1 MTRLD
6 ELLRPLLDDE
16 AQRPGPTPEVAAEC
30 WQRIAADLGR
40 GALPP
45 IDVPPPAA
53 PRSTTLWIALAV
65 LGAAMAAAVLY
76 TLLRADI
83 PAAIEPPASA
93 PVVVLAPP
101 APPQPV
107 AEPVDRA
114 PVLAPSP
121 ASAPPEEPARE
132 VPVPGSLAP
141 PSPRPRPRPIRSAA
155 LTPTD
160 EDTFAAELRLLAQGH
175 AALSRHDF
183 AEALQVADKHRR
195 TYPKGH
201 FLEDRDALRA
211 LALCGAGD
219 AKAAEAVRRF
229 LRAHPDSIHAVRVQD
244 ACDREAHEQPS
255 TRSQP

>member
-16 AQRPGPTPEVAAEC
+16 AQHSGPTPEVAAEC

-40 GALPP
+40 GTLPS

-53 PRSTTLWIALAV
+53 PRSATLWIALAI

-76 TLLRADI
+76 NFFRDDL
-83 PAAIEPPASA
+83 PAATEPPAST
-93 PVVVLAPP
+93 PVVALVPP
-101 APPQPV
+101 VPPQLV
-107 AEPVDRA
+107 AVPVDRT
-114 PVLAPSP
+114 PVPAPSP
-121 ASAPPEEPARE
+121 ASALPEEPARAK
-132 VPVPGSLAP
+132 PAPGSLAP
-141 PSPRPRPRPIRSAA
+141 PSPRPRQVRTAVPAPA
-155 LTPTD
+155 D

-175 AALSRHDF
+175 AALSRRDF
-183 AEALQVADKHRR
+183 AEALQVADRYRR

-219 AKAAEAVRRF
+219 AKAAEVARRF
-229 LRAHPDSIHAVRVQD
+229 LRAHPDSIHAVRVRD
-244 ACDREAHEQPS
+244 ACDREAH
-255 TRSQP
+255 